1 MAVYAAMNRI
11 LKHWMNVHRK
21 MKLSVNRR
29 GNHDN
34 RQEAFQ
40 RILVVMLLLAVLGLN
55 CARSYPGGSSEM
67 MPLVASEEPGWFQG
81 LPDSLPSPTP
91 ADLPPTVTPEVIIK
105 VPQSSDTPT
114 LLYYSQEGDAL
125 DLLAKRYG
133 VSPDK
138 IESDQPIPQVGL
150 INPGQLLI
158 IPNILTDTTPNQQ
171 LLPDSE
177 VVYSPTAID
186 FDIEAFVNHAG
197 GYLSTYRQWLAG
209 TGWTSGAQIISRA
222 ALENSI
228 NPRLLLAIMEYQSG
242 WVYGQP
248 KNLIQSE
255 YPMGFIDLNQK
266 DLYKQTMWAINQLSI
281 GYYSWREGRK
291 VELPFSDGTALR
303 LAPNLNAGTVS
314 IQYIFAQLHAYEH
327 WSQAVETDK
336 GILAVYTRMFGDP
349 WERAQVVEPFL
360 PAGLTQPAL
369 NLPFERDKLWSYT
382 GGPHGAWE
390 REGAWA
396 ALDFAPGS
404 LDFGCIPS
412 DAWVVASAPGLVV
425 RSGLGTVVL
434 DLDGDGYEQTG
445 WVLLYLHIQV
455 ADRIPVGT
463 IVDRDT
469 KLGHPSCEGG
479 FATGT
484 HLHIARKYN
493 GEWIAADG
501 PLPFELDGW
510 IAHSNGQPY
519 KGTLTRDGETITA
532 NTTSPQTA
540 NIMRKDDDL

>member
-1 MAVYAAMNRI
+1 
-11 LKHWMNVHRK
+11 

-55 CARSYPGGSSEM
+55 CARSYPGGNSEM

-114 LLYYSQEGDAL
+114 LLYYSQEGDTL

-266 DLYKQTMWAINQLSI
+266 DLYRQTMWAINQLSI

-314 IQYIFAQLHAYEH
+314 IQYIFAQLHAYGR
-327 WSQAVETDK
+327 WSQAVDTDK
-336 GILAVYTRMFGDP
+336 GLFALYTRMFGDP

-360 PAGLTQPAL
+360 PVGLTQPAL

>member
-1 MAVYAAMNRI
+1 MDKI
-11 LKHWMNVHRK
+11 LKHWMNVHLK
-21 MKLSVNRR
+21 MKLSINRRVNR
-29 GNHDN
+29 DN
-34 RQEAFQ
+34 RQETFQ
-40 RILVVMLLLAVLGLN
+40 RLLVVMLFLVALGLN
-55 CARSYPGGSSEM
+55 CARSYPGDSSEM
-67 MPLVASEEPGWFQG
+67 IPLAASEEPGWFLG

-91 ADLPPTVTPEVIIK
+91 ADIPPTVTPEVIIK

-114 LLYYSQEGDAL
+114 LLYYSQAGDTL
-125 DLLAKRYG
+125 DLLAKRFG

-158 IPNILTDTTPNQQ
+158 IPNILTGTTPNQQ

-186 FDIEAFVNHAG
+186 FDIEAFVNQAG

-209 TGWTSGAQIISRA
+209 TGWTSGSQVIARA

-228 NPRLLLAIMEYQSG
+228 NPRLLLAILEYQSG

-266 DLYKQTMWAINQLSI
+266 DLYQQTMWAINQLSI
-281 GYYSWREGRK
+281 GYYSWREGQT
-291 VELPFSDGTALR
+291 VELPFPEGTALR
-303 LAPNLNAGTVS
+303 LAPNLNAGTVAL
-314 IQYIFAQLHAYEH
+314 QYIFAQLYAYER
-327 WSQAVETDK
+327 WSQPLDANK
-336 GILAVYTRMFGDP
+336 GLSALYTRMFGDP
-349 WERAQVVEPFL
+349 WQRAQVVEPFFA
-360 PAGLTQPAL
+360 PGLTQPAL
-369 NLPFERDKLWSYT
+369 NLPFERGKLWSYT

-425 RSGLGTVVL
+425 RSGLGAIVL

-445 WVLLYLHIQV
+445 WVLLYLHIID
-455 ADRIPVGT
+455 AERIPLGT

-469 KLGHPSCEGG
+469 KLGHPSCDGG

-484 HLHIARKYN
+484 HIHMARKYN

-501 PLPFELDGW
+501 PLPFNLDEW
-510 IAHSNGQPY
+510 TAHSNGQPY
-519 KGTLTRDGETITA
+519 KGTLTRNGKTITA

-540 NIMRKDDDL
+540 NIIRDDGDL

>member
-1 MAVYAAMNRI
+1 MNKM
-11 LKHWMNVHRK
+11 LKHWMNVHLK
-21 MKLSVNRR
+21 MKSSVNRR
-29 GNHDN
+29 GNHNN

-55 CARSYPGGSSEM
+55 CARSYPGDSSEM
-67 MPLVASEEPGWFQG
+67 IPLAASEEPGWFLG

-114 LLYYSQEGDAL
+114 LLYYSQAGDTL
-125 DLLAKRYG
+125 DLLSKRFG
-133 VSPDK
+133 VSTDK

-158 IPNILTDTTPNQQ
+158 IPNSLTGTTPTQQ

-186 FDIEAFVNHAG
+186 FDIEAFVNQAG
-197 GYLSTYRQWLAG
+197 GYLSTYHQWLAG
-209 TGWTSGAQIISRA
+209 TGWNSGSQVIARA

-228 NPRLLLAIMEYQSG
+228 NPRLLLAILEYQSG

-281 GYYSWREGRK
+281 GYYSWREGHT
-291 VELPFSDGTALR
+291 VELPFPEGTVLR
-303 LAPNLNAGTVS
+303 LAPNLNAGTVAL
-314 IQYIFAQLHAYEH
+314 QYIFAQLYAYER
-327 WSQAVETDK
+327 WSQALDANK
-336 GILAVYTRMFGDP
+336 GLSALYTRMFGDP
-349 WERAQVVEPFL
+349 WERAQEVEPFFA
-360 PAGLTQPAL
+360 PGLTQPAL
-369 NLPFERDKLWSYT
+369 NLPFERAKLWSYT

-425 RSGLGTVVL
+425 RSGLGVIVL

-445 WVLLYLHIQV
+445 WVLLYLHIKD
-455 ADRIPVGT
+455 ADRIPLGT

-501 PLPFELDGW
+501 PLPFDLDGW
-510 IAHSNGQPY
+510 TAHSNGQPY
-519 KGTLTRDGETITA
+519 KGTLTRNGKTITA
-532 NTTSPQTA
+532 NTTSPSTA
-540 NIMRKDDDL
+540 NIMRDDGDL

>member
-1 MAVYAAMNRI
+1 
-11 LKHWMNVHRK
+11 
-21 MKLSVNRR
+21 MKSSINRR
-29 GNHDN
+29 VNSDN
-34 RQEAFQ
+34 RLAQREAFQ
-40 RILVVMLLLAVLGLN
+40 RLLVVMLFLVALGLN
-55 CARSYPGGSSEM
+55 CARSYPGDSSEM
-67 MPLVASEEPGWFQG
+67 IPLAASEEPGWFLG

-91 ADLPPTVTPEVIIK
+91 ADLPPTITPEVIIK

-114 LLYYSQEGDAL
+114 LLYYSQAGDTL
-125 DLLAKRYG
+125 DLLAKRFG
-133 VSPDK
+133 VSTDK
-138 IESDQPIPQVGL
+138 IESDQPIPQAGL

-158 IPNILTDTTPNQQ
+158 IPNILTGTTPNQQ

-177 VVYSPTAID
+177 VVFSPTAID
-186 FDIEAFVNHAG
+186 FDIEAFVNQAG

-209 TGWTSGAQIISRA
+209 TGWTSGSQVIARA

-228 NPRLLLAIMEYQSG
+228 NPRLLLAILEYQSS

-266 DLYKQTMWAINQLSI
+266 DLYQQTMWAINQLSI
-281 GYYSWREGRK
+281 GYYSWREGHT
-291 VELPFSDGTALR
+291 VELPFPESTALR
-303 LAPNLNAGTVS
+303 LAPNLNAGTVA
-314 IQYIFAQLHAYEH
+314 IQYTFAQLYANDSGHDNGRER
-327 WSQAVETDK
+327 WSQALDANK
-336 GILAVYTRMFGDP
+336 GLSALYTRMFGDP
-349 WERAQVVEPFL
+349 WERAQVVEPFFA
-360 PAGLTQPAL
+360 PGLTQPAL
-369 NLPFERDKLWSYT
+369 NLPFERSKLWSYT

-425 RSGLGTVVL
+425 RSGLGVIVL

-445 WVLLYLHIQV
+445 WALLYLHILD
-455 ADRIPVGT
+455 AERIPLGT
-463 IVDRDT
+463 IMERDT
-469 KLGHPSCEGG
+469 KLGHPSCKGG

-484 HLHIARKYN
+484 HLHMARKYN

-501 PLPFELDGW
+501 PLPFDLDGW
-510 IAHSNGQPY
+510 TAHSNGQPY
-519 KGTLTRDGETITA
+519 KGTLTRNGKTITA

-540 NIMRKDDDL
+540 NILRDDGDL

>member
-1 MAVYAAMNRI
+1 
-11 LKHWMNVHRK
+11 
-21 MKLSVNRR
+21 MKSSVNRR
-29 GNHDN
+29 VNHDDH
-34 RQEAFQ
+34 QEALQ
-40 RILVVMLLLAVLGLN
+40 RILVVMVILAVLVLN
-55 CARSYPGGSSEM
+55 CARSYPNSSSEM
-67 MPLVASEEPGWFQG
+67 IPLAASEEPGWFLD
-81 LPDSLPSPTP
+81 LPDSFPSPTFVDP
-91 ADLPPTVTPEVIIK
+91 PPTVTTEVIIK
-105 VPQSSDTPT
+105 VPQPRDTPT
-114 LLYYSQEGDAL
+114 ILYYSQTGDTL
-125 DLLAKRYG
+125 DILAKRYG
-133 VSPDK
+133 ISADK
-138 IESDQPIPQVGL
+138 IESDQPIPQEDL
-150 INPGQLLI
+150 IDPGQLLI
-158 IPNILTDTTPNQQ
+158 IPNVLADTTPNSQ

-186 FDIEAFVNHAG
+186 FDIEVFVNQAG

-228 NPRLLLAIMEYQSG
+228 NPRLLLAILEYQSG

-248 KNLIQSE
+248 QNLIHNE

-266 DLYKQTMWAINQLSI
+266 DLFQQTIWAINQLSI
-281 GYYSWREGRK
+281 GYYSWREGRS

-303 LAPNLNAGTVS
+303 LAPNLNAGTVAL
-314 IQYIFAQLHAYEH
+314 QYFFAQLYNDER
-327 WSQAVETDK
+327 WSQALDTQK
-336 GILAVYTRMFGDP
+336 GLSALYTRMFGDP

-360 PAGLTQPAL
+360 PPGLTQPAL
-369 NLPFERDKLWSYT
+369 NLPFERGKLWSYT

-412 DAWVVASAPGLVV
+412 DVWVVASAPGLVV
-425 RSGLGTVVL
+425 RSALGTVVM

-445 WVLLYLHIQV
+445 WVLLYLHIQD
-455 ADRIPVGT
+455 ADRIAVGT

-484 HLHIARKYN
+484 HIHMARKYN

-501 PLPFELDGW
+501 PLPFNLDGW
-510 IAHSNGQPY
+510 TAHSNGQPY
-519 KGTLTRDGETITA
+519 KGTLTRDGKTITA

-540 NIMRKDDDL
+540 NIMRNDGDL